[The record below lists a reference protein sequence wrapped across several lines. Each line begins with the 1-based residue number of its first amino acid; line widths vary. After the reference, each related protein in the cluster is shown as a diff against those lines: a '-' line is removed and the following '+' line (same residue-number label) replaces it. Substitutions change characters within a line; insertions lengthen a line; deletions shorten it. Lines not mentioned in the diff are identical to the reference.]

1 MNFEDIKLNAE
12 QIQAVKKIEGPVMV
26 IAGPGTG
33 KTQILASRI
42 AEILKSTDSKAQN
55 ILCLTFTD
63 AGTVA
68 MRQRLVSLIGGE
80 AHRISVHTFHSFCN
94 RVIQENPEHFNYRNL
109 QALGDL
115 DKLEILS
122 QIANEL
128 EEDHPLKMMKG
139 NVQYLIPKLSKLF
152 DWMKRENYSA
162 SEMTDLCEKRRVE
175 IYESDQFVYKVNTKN
190 GAKGELNM
198 RLVDNEERQLN
209 DLIGGVGLFE
219 QYNQKMTAAGF
230 YDYND
235 MILWVIKL
243 FDRSP
248 DSLASYHELFHYML
262 VDEFQ
267 DTSGSQNKLIEQL
280 TSFWDNPNLFVVGD
294 DDQSIYRFQG
304 AEIKNVADFAYRFKN
319 HLFTV
324 LLTENY
330 RSTQK
335 ILDAAKILI
344 GQNQERLVNLLGN
357 LDKNLHSNTV
367 VGPQSDVHV
376 KWFNGEL
383 QEAVWISMATEK
395 LVETGTNPEEIAI
408 IYRNHVHAELLA
420 SVMADRGQ
428 EIYFRRPENAL
439 NHDDVKKILTVLNY
453 TDTESGFPFS
463 GDELVFEL
471 MHISPIKIK
480 SITCARAAHQIY
492 KEKIS
497 WRDFLAQLGEN
508 RIPDVLLTLEEQKS
522 LNDFG
527 SWLEKLIKDRQ
538 VLPLYRYVDSVVRSM
553 QSDEAA
559 ILDTFSLECIRTFL
573 DFVHSECETRPSLSL
588 SELLAKLK
596 LMEDQRLGLSKERLL
611 YDRKGIQFMTAHGS
625 KGLEFEHVFIIN
637 CVEKGWEKEKA
648 NRPYGFLNLFS
659 SDAEKA
665 NTEEKRRLFYV
676 AMTRAKHSLYMTYH
690 RFDKNR
696 KELVRS
702 SFIDVLERGERVTIE
717 EGTTPPEEEKR
728 VLNSITLRTTLK
740 SSDLLDTHLID
751 KYLQNYQLSISH
763 LNSYLQ
769 CPTTFYFENILRV
782 PSAKNKYM
790 AFGTAIHRSLEGI
803 IKLRKTD
810 VDNFTAER
818 LREYY
823 AQNIGRERYVFTS
836 KEFEDFQSL
845 GLNVL
850 GEYFNVRKP
859 SWLEYSDLRSEVTLD
874 RIEINGVPIK
884 GQLDLMIVDGK
895 TVQVVDFKTGDA
907 TKSGPRLKAPKEGAT
922 EEDNLEDRFGG
933 TYWRQMMFY
942 ALLIMHNTSDALSMI
957 SGTFDFVEPDKK
969 QEFQQKKIMI
979 DPSGLKLMEQLIDS
993 CYQKIKNHQFIND
1006 CQEETCR
1013 WCSFVAKNGNK
1024 NKS

>member
-1 MNFEDIKLNAE
+1 MNFEDLKLNAE
-12 QIQAVKKIEGPVMV
+12 QVQAVKKIEGPVMV

-68 MRQRLVSLIGGE
+68 MRQRLVSLIGDE

-94 RVIQENPEHFNYRNL
+94 RVIQENPEQFNYRSL
-109 QALGDL
+109 QPLSDL
-115 DKLEILS
+115 DRLEILH

-128 EEDHPLKMMKG
+128 EDDHPLKMMKG

-162 SEMTDLCEKRRVE
+162 SEMIDLCEERRVE
-175 IYESDQFVYKVNTKN
+175 IYASDQFVYKVNTKN
-190 GAKGELNM
+190 GAKGDLNM

-219 QYNQKMTAAGF
+219 RYNQKMTASGF

-235 MILWVIKL
+235 MILWVIDL
-243 FDRSP
+243 FERSP
-248 DSLASYHELFHYML
+248 DSLASYHELFHYIL

-267 DTSGSQNKLIEQL
+267 DTSGSQNKLIEHL

-304 AEIKNVADFAYRFKN
+304 AEIKNVADFAHRFKN

-330 RSTQK
+330 RSTQQ
-335 ILDAAKILI
+335 ILDGAKILI
-344 GQNQERLVNLLGN
+344 DQNQERLVNLLGN
-357 LDKNLHSNTV
+357 LDKNLHSNSV
-367 VGPQSDVHV
+367 PDAKSNVHV
-376 KWFNGEL
+376 TWFNGQL
-383 QEAVWISMATEK
+383 QEAVWVSIATEK
-395 LVETGTNPEEIAI
+395 LVESGTNPEEIAI
-408 IYRNHVHAELLA
+408 IYRNHSHADLLA
-420 SVMADRGQ
+420 EVMSDRGQ

-439 NHDDVKKILTVLNY
+439 NHNDVKKILTVLNY
-453 TDTESGFPFS
+453 AATESSFPFS

-471 MHISPIKIK
+471 MHISPVKIEA
-480 SITCARAAHQIY
+480 ITCARAAHQIY

-497 WRDFLAQLGEN
+497 WREFFAQLNEN
-508 RIPDVLLTLEEQKS
+508 RIPDLPLSTEEKKS
-522 LNDFG
+522 LIAFG
-527 SWLEKLIKDRQ
+527 SWLEKLLKDQ
-538 VLPLYRYVDSVVRSM
+538 HVFPLYRFVDGVVRAL
-553 QSDEAA
+553 QGDEAS

-573 DFVHSECETRPSLSL
+573 DFVQSECEARPSLSL
-588 SELLAKLK
+588 SELLTKLK

-637 CVEKGWEKEKA
+637 CAENGWEKEKA
-648 NRPYGFLNLFS
+648 NRPYGFINLFS

-676 AMTRAKHSLYMTYH
+676 AMTRAKHSLHMTYH

-702 SFIDVLERGERVTIE
+702 SFIDVLEGGEKVTLT
-717 EGTTPPEEEKR
+717 EGITPPEEEKR
-728 VLNSITLRTTLK
+728 VLNSITMRTTLR
-740 SSDLLDTHLID
+740 SADLLDAHLIN

-810 VDNFTAER
+810 PEKFTAER

-823 AQNIGRERYVFTS
+823 VQNIGRERYVFTS

-845 GLNVL
+845 GVNVL
-850 GEYFNVRKP
+850 GDYFNARKQA
-859 SWLEYSDLRSEVTLD
+859 WLSYSDMRSEVTLD
-874 RIEINGVPIK
+874 RIAINGVPVK

-907 TKSGPRLKAPKEGAT
+907 TKSGPRLKAPKEGAS
-922 EEDNLEDRFGG
+922 EEDSIEDRFGG

-942 ALLIMHNTSDALSMI
+942 ALLIKHNTIDALSMI

-979 DPSGLKLMEQLIDS
+979 DPSGLKLMEELIDS
-993 CYQKIKNHQFIND
+993 CFQKIQNHEFIKG

-1024 NKS
+1024 TKS